1 MSDLVDKEMEKKLK
15 DPELKELY
23 ASLCAATS
31 PSEMKES
38 FKKFMEAKE

>member
-23 ASLCAATS
+23 ASLCAATT
-31 PSEMKES
+31 PSETKEAID
-38 FKKFMEAKE
+38 KFMEAKD